1 MPLTQREEHQF
12 DELGYVVKPGVFDT
26 DAVLSLQTG
35 LTEAVT
41 VVGEQLVAAGRL
53 SSTYEELGFERQL
66 AAMFEED
73 IDAGKEA
80 HGAVTGAG
88 GGAFKEQAM
97 LDFLRH
103 PPLIDCITQLV
114 GPEIIGSS
122 VYRVRPKVPAYDRGE
137 VPWHQDG
144 GYLLA
149 HCDQDLMVTCWI
161 PLVDATQENGC
172 LYVLPGQHREGI
184 FKHYTGGHAGYLEIA
199 PEDLP
204 TPQPVCCPMKAG
216 DVLFMTNRTPH
227 ASFANTTDVVRWSI
241 DLRYHD
247 FSVPNNVDEPPEA
260 YTPEREP
267 VTMAC
272 HPSEA
277 DFVIRYPEDP
287 SREVTRVEE
296 FQEIRAR
303 YEKIRPKSP
312 GRGWTPLKERKQV

>member
-1 MPLTQREEHQF
+1 
-12 DELGYVVKPGVFDT
+12 
-26 DAVLSLQTG
+26 
-35 LTEAVT
+35 
-41 VVGEQLVAAGRL
+41 
-53 SSTYEELGFERQL
+53 
-66 AAMFEED
+66 
-73 IDAGKEA
+73 
-80 HGAVTGAG
+80 
-88 GGAFKEQAM
+88 
-97 LDFLRH
+97 
-103 PPLIDCITQLV
+103 
-114 GPEIIGSS
+114 
-122 VYRVRPKVPAYDRGE
+122 
-137 VPWHQDG
+137 
-144 GYLLA
+144 
-149 HCDQDLMVTCWI
+149 
-161 PLVDATQENGC
+161 
-172 LYVLPGQHREGI
+172 
-184 FKHYTGGHAGYLEIA
+184 
-199 PEDLP
+199 
-204 TPQPVCCPMKAG
+204 MKAG